1 MQWGIIPSLLHSRY
15 SPESPFLQE
24 LYSSVAVSS
33 VYGRPGMKLSPT
45 LAAFTNGVAVR
56 QALPGEALLCGA
68 FKTLISIA
76 GSSLAASNQAPWG
89 PLEDWVD
96 VVIDA
101 ASALVARTP
110 LARSPLHQKTLIS
123 ISLADSLHGL

>member
-1 MQWGIIPSLLHSRY
+1 
-15 SPESPFLQE
+15 
-24 LYSSVAVSS
+24 
-33 VYGRPGMKLSPT
+33 MKLSPT

-96 VVIDA
+96 VVTDV

-110 LARSPLHQKTLIS
+110 LAPSPLHQKTLIS